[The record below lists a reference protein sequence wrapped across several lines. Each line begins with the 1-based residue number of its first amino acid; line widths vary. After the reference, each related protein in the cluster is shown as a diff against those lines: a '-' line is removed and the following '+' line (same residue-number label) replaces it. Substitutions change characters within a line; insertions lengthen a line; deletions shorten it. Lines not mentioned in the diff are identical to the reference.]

1 MLSKLKFKYIFYLFV
16 LIATV
21 LFCLQ
26 IVLNLFIAGY
36 IESSLVPKAAEKY
49 GIDNVMVEIRRIGF
63 FGVDIGP
70 LLVGTRQAPALS
82 VSSVQVDYNPAELV
96 IRHIRKVVLSG
107 IELNC
112 EYKDN
117 KLLIPGLDLNKLLAA
132 GEPEKVK
139 EPDLSEISLPVSFG
153 SLEVKNS
160 VINFRWNGKPFRIP
174 FELKLVPADKDM
186 TSINCI
192 VSIFPR
198 DQKITSKV
206 DIHLNN
212 NKIAIN
218 LNAESVC
225 LESFADLITQIPGL
239 ILSGRAD
246 LNGKAD
252 IQLMPFLISS
262 VTAICE
268 IENGKIGYQDIIL
281 QNSRNKEK
289 KNLPLQIKLTGF
301 GGTEWEI
308 SGSSFSFVSPL
319 PIQVSGFHFI
329 SKIQMAP
336 FESSGSYSISIDR
349 TPQNLKVPFK
359 VLKPIPVEGSFSATY
374 SNEGRWE
381 FKLTNKDPDAGPAV
395 CRLDTDT
402 MSIASKM
409 PRLDVSGNGTG
420 PDGTAEFSVIIPDM
434 NINMKPGNIK
444 IPVITLSG
452 KADFSQTGDKGSNMH
467 FNGALQLSVSS
478 IAASQYQSKISGIRS
493 NLPFAWPCESPGKK
507 GNFSIGPLM
516 WKNMN
521 MGTVSGTLQ
530 QKDMSI
536 SLKGEYTGKL
546 ITGLK
551 ADFSGKAGLLSSSAF
566 ETNIRFQLLHKGTAA
581 DIDVGQFLPEA
592 QGTVVNGE
600 LEISGNFTVNN
611 DGIKSPLTLRLNNG
625 KLEMEEKKISV
636 EGIHVSLSIPDL
648 LEMRSDPKQQILFE
662 KASSGNI
669 TVSDGKI
676 EFQVESDRT
685 FFIEKSGFKW
695 CNGKVYT
702 QGMRISPGINDYD
715 LILYCDRLNL
725 AEILDQFGVAKAEG
739 EGTVSG
745 RIPVSYKNSKI
756 SFNDGFLFTAPGD
769 GGRIHLT
776 RAEILTTGIPE
787 NTPQFAQIELARE
800 ALKDYQYDWAKLKLT
815 TEEEDLLLKME
826 FDGKPVKP
834 LPFVYNKKIGGFV
847 RVEAGSPGSHFQG
860 IGLDVNFRLPLNKII
875 QYKDVINMIQ

>member
-82 VSSVQVDYNPAELV
+82 VSSVQVDYNPAGLV

-139 EPDLSEISLPVSFG
+139 EPDLSEISLPVSIG

-206 DIHLNN
+206 DIHLKN

-218 LNAESVC
+218 LDAESVY

-381 FKLTNKDPDAGPAV
+381 FKLTNKDQDAGPAV

-478 IAASQYQSKISGIRS
+478 IAASQYQSKIRGIRS

>member
-1 MLSKLKFKYIFYLFV
+1 MLSKLKFKYIFYLSV

-349 TPQNLKVPFK
+349 TPQNLKAPFK

>member
-1 MLSKLKFKYIFYLFV
+1 MLSKLKFKYIFYLSV

-82 VSSVQVDYNPAELV
+82 VSSVQVDYNPAGLV

-349 TPQNLKVPFK
+349 TPQNLKAPFK

>member
-1 MLSKLKFKYIFYLFV
+1 MLSKLKFKYICYLFV

-70 LLVGTRQAPALS
+70 LLVGTRQDPALL
-82 VSSVQVDYNPAELV
+82 VSSVQVDYNPAGLV

-117 KLLIPGLDLNKLLAA
+117 RLLIPGLDLNRLLAA

-139 EPDLSEISLPVSFG
+139 EPALSEISLPVSIG

-218 LNAESVC
+218 LDAESIC

-239 ILSGRAD
+239 ILSGRAA

-281 QNSRNKEK
+281 QNSRDKEK
-289 KNLPLQIKLTGF
+289 KNLPLQIKLTGS
-301 GGTEWEI
+301 GGTKWEI

-319 PIQVSGFHFI
+319 PMQVSGFHFI

-359 VLKPIPVEGSFSATY
+359 VLKPIPVEGSFSATC

-402 MSIASKM
+402 LSIASKM

-420 PDGTAEFSVIIPDM
+420 PDGTAEFSATIPDM

-452 KADFSQTGDKGSNMH
+452 KADFSQTGDNGSNMH
-467 FNGALQLSVSS
+467 FNGALQLFVSS
-478 IAASQYQSKISGIRS
+478 IAASQYQSKIRGIRA
-493 NLPFAWPCESPGKK
+493 NFPFAWPCESPGKK

-551 ADFSGKAGLLSSSAF
+551 ADFSGKAGLLSSSGF

-581 DIDVGQFLPEA
+581 DIDVGQFLPKA

-625 KLEMEEKKISV
+625 KLKMEEKKISV
-636 EGIHVSLSIPDL
+636 EGIHVSLSMPDL

-702 QGMRISPGINDYD
+702 QGMRISPSINDYD

-756 SFNDGFLFTAPGD
+756 SFNDGFLFSTPGD

-800 ALKDYQYDWAKLKLT
+800 ALKDYQYDWAKLQLT
-815 TEEEDLLLKME
+815 TEEEDLLVKME

-834 LPFVYNKKIGGFV
+834 LPFVYNKKIGGFA

>member
-1 MLSKLKFKYIFYLFV
+1 MLSKLKFKYICYLFV

-70 LLVGTRQAPALS
+70 LLVGTRKDPALL
-82 VSSVQVDYNPAELV
+82 VSSVQIDYNPAGLV

-112 EYKDN
+112 EYKN
-117 KLLIPGLDLNKLLAA
+117 NRLLIPGLDLNRLLAA

-139 EPDLSEISLPVSFG
+139 DPALSEISLPVSIG
-153 SLEVKNS
+153 SLEVKNA

-174 FELKLVPADKDM
+174 FELKLMPADKDM

-198 DQKITSKV
+198 DQKITSKA

-212 NKIAIN
+212 NKISIN
-218 LNAESVC
+218 LDAESVC

-262 VTAICE
+262 VTAMCE
-268 IENGKIGYQDIIL
+268 IQNGKIGYQDIIL
-281 QNSRNKEK
+281 QNSWDKEK
-289 KNLPLQIKLTGF
+289 KNLPLQIKLTGS
-301 GGTEWEI
+301 GETEWEI
-308 SGSSFSFVSPL
+308 SGSSFSFISPL
-319 PIQVSGFHFI
+319 PMQVSGFHFI
-329 SKIQMAP
+329 SKIQMDP
-336 FESSGSYSISIDR
+336 FESSGIYSISIDR
-349 TPQNLKVPFK
+349 TPQNLKVPVK
-359 VLKPIPVEGSFSATY
+359 VLTPIPVKGSFSAKY

-381 FKLTNKDPDAGPAV
+381 FKLTNKDPDAGPAA

-402 MSIASKM
+402 LSIASKM

-420 PDGTAEFSVIIPDM
+420 PDGTAEFSLIIPDM

-452 KADFSQTGDKGSNMH
+452 KADFSQTGDNGSNMH
-467 FNGALQLSVSS
+467 FNGALQLFVSS
-478 IAASQYQSKISGIRS
+478 IAASQYQSKIRGIRA

-507 GNFSIGPLM
+507 GNFSIGPMM

-521 MGTVSGTLQ
+521 RGTVSGTLQ

-551 ADFSGKAGLLSSSAF
+551 ADFSGKAGLLSSSGF

-581 DIDVGQFLPEA
+581 DIDIGQFLPEA
-592 QGTVVNGE
+592 QGIAVNGA
-600 LEISGNFTVNN
+600 LEISGDFTVNN

-625 KLEMEEKKISV
+625 KLKMEEKRISV
-636 EGIHVSLSIPDL
+636 EGIHVLLSIPDL

-662 KASSGNI
+662 KASLGNI

-676 EFQVESDRT
+676 EFQVESART
-685 FFIEKSGFKW
+685 FFIEKCGFKW
-695 CNGKVYT
+695 CNGNVYT
-702 QGMRISPGINDYD
+702 QAMRISPGINDYD

-725 AEILDQFGVAKAEG
+725 AEILDQFGAAKAEG

-756 SFNDGFLFTAPGD
+756 SFNDGFLFSAPGD

-776 RAEILTTGIPE
+776 RTEILTTGIPE
-787 NTPQFAQIELARE
+787 NTPQLAQIELARE
-800 ALKDYQYDWAKLKLT
+800 ALKDYQYDWAKLQLT

-834 LPFVYNKKIGGFV
+834 LPFVYNKKIGGFI

-860 IGLDVNFRLPLNKII
+860 IGLDINFRLPLNKII

>member
-1 MLSKLKFKYIFYLFV
+1 MLSKLKFKYICYLFV

-70 LLVGTRQAPALS
+70 LLIGTREDPALL
-82 VSSVQVDYNPAELV
+82 VSSVQVDYNPAGLV

-112 EYKDN
+112 KYKDN
-117 KLLIPGLDLNKLLAA
+117 RLLIPGLDLNRLLAA

-139 EPDLSEISLPVSFG
+139 EPALSEVSLPVSIG
-153 SLEVKNS
+153 SLEVKNA

-174 FELKLVPADKDM
+174 FELEFVPADKDM

-218 LNAESVC
+218 LDAESVC

-281 QNSRNKEK
+281 QNSWDKEK
-289 KNLPLQIKLTGF
+289 ENFPLQIKLTGS

-319 PIQVSGFHFI
+319 PIEVSGFHFI

-349 TPQNLKVPFK
+349 TPQNLKVPVK
-359 VLKPIPVEGSFSATY
+359 VLKPIPVKGSFSATY

-381 FKLTNKDPDAGPAV
+381 FKLTNKDPDAGQAV
-395 CRLDTDT
+395 SRLDTDT
-402 MSIASKM
+402 LSIASKM

-452 KADFSQTGDKGSNMH
+452 KADFSQTGDNGSNML

-478 IAASQYQSKISGIRS
+478 IAASQYQSKIMWIRA
-493 NLPFAWPCESPGKK
+493 NLPFAWPCEFPGKK

-551 ADFSGKAGLLSSSAF
+551 ADFSGKAGLLSSSGF
-566 ETNIRFQLLHKGTAA
+566 ETDIRFQLLHKGTTA
-581 DIDVGQFLPEA
+581 DIDIGQFLPEA

-600 LEISGNFTVNN
+600 LEISGDFTVNN

-625 KLEMEEKKISV
+625 KLKMEEKKISV

-676 EFQVESDRT
+676 EFQIESART
-685 FFIEKSGFKW
+685 FFIENSGFKW
-695 CNGKVYT
+695 CNGSVYT
-702 QGMRISPGINDYD
+702 QAMRISSGINDYD

-725 AEILDQFGVAKAEG
+725 AEILDQFGAAKAEG

-756 SFNDGFLFTAPGD
+756 SFNDGFLFSAPGD
-769 GGRIHLT
+769 GGRIYLT
-776 RAEILTTGIPE
+776 GTEILTAGIPE

-800 ALKDYQYDWAKLKLT
+800 ALKNYQYDWAKLQLT